1 MRKLIVIGTILLLL
15 TLAAGASA
23 EQFTFQ
29 YQKILETSGPTKL
42 LLANRLGHVEISAH
56 DSDYVVIDAVK
67 KIKAGTKKEA
77 SEVADRIEI
86 RVDEGKNQI
95 SIATNYLNL
104 RDRAVSFWKNLVG
117 GSNEAYGAVE
127 YSIRV
132 PLNCDLSIDN
142 GYGGVTIAQ
151 ITGDV
156 EIQSGEGGVTMD
168 QITGKVTVRSSA
180 GDVRLGSV
188 EGPVDLAV
196 TDGSTRGELLFG
208 PVTVRQPAGDIDLQ
222 WVQGDIRIKSTS
234 AKIAIRQETG
244 SLDLSNATGS
254 IAARTNLDSDHDFFV
269 ETESGDIELTVPESA
284 SGTLD
289 IRSQAGNIRT
299 DVPVTITAMS
309 KRQLKGAFGSGG
321 VKISLVS
328 TSGDV
333 TVAQF

>member
-1 MRKLIVIGTILLLL
+1 MHKLLVIGTVVLSLM
-15 TLAAGASA
+15 LATVVSA

-29 YQKILETSGPTKL
+29 YQKILETSGSVKL
-42 LLANRLGHVEISAH
+42 SLVNRLGHVEIITH
-56 DSDYVVIDAVK
+56 DSDLVVIDAVK

-86 RVDEGKNQI
+86 RVEEGKSEI
-95 SIATNYLNL
+95 SVATNYLNIK
-104 RDRAVSFWKNLVG
+104 DRSASFWKNVVG
-117 GSNEAYGAVE
+117 GANEAFGAVE
-127 YSIRV
+127 YSIKI
-132 PLNCDLSIDN
+132 PSTCDLSIDN
-142 GYGGVTIAQ
+142 GYGGVTIAGVNGA
-151 ITGDV
+151 I
-156 EIQSGEGGVTMD
+156 EAQSGEGGVTID
-168 QITGKVTVRSSA
+168 QVTGKVTVRSSA
-180 GDVRLGSV
+180 GDVRLGSI
-188 EGPVDLAV
+188 EGPVDIAV

-208 PVTVRQPAGDIDLQ
+208 PVSVRQPTGEIDLQ

-234 AKIAIRQETG
+234 AKINIRQENG
-244 SLDLSNATGS
+244 SLDLSSSTGS
-254 IAARTNLDSDHDFFV
+254 IAVQTNLDSEQDFFV
-269 ETESGDIELTVPESA
+269 ETQSGNIELSVPQSA

-309 KRQLKGAFGSGG
+309 KRQLRGAFGSGG